1 MGTILQ
7 CSEMA
12 PRLAVGGVG
21 SRISEWMVGVADVL
35 QTWRERARQR
45 RHLAA
50 LDDRMLRDIGASAA
64 DVERETRKRFW
75 QR

>member
-1 MGTILQ
+1 MGTISQ

-12 PRLAVGGVG
+12 PKLAVSGVG
-21 SRISEWMVGVADVL
+21 SKVSEWMVGLANVL
-35 QTWRERARQR
+35 QTWREQTRQR

-64 DVERETRKRFW
+64 DVERETRKWFW

>member
-1 MGTILQ
+1 MGTISQ
-7 CSEMA
+7 CSEMV
-12 PRLAVGGVG
+12 PKLAVRGIG
-21 SRISEWMVGVADVL
+21 SRISEWMIGLSDVL

-50 LDDRMLRDIGASAA
+50 LDDRMLRDIGAGAA
-64 DVERETRKRFW
+64 DVERETRKWFW